1 MDDYQLNSSIQK
13 SVRSY
18 SVIRFYTFFLA
29 FFQDRQMR
37 VHTLCYNLLIKTNTI
52 VSIFK
57 NAIELRNRAAAE
69 CSGENG
75 NEKGKAKRGVLMKM
89 MI

>member
-1 MDDYQLNSSIQK
+1 M
-13 SVRSY
+13 
-18 SVIRFYTFFLA
+18 
-29 FFQDRQMR
+29 
-37 VHTLCYNLLIKTNTI
+37 LCYNLSIKTDTI

-57 NAIELRNRAAAE
+57 NAVELRNRAAAE

-75 NEKGKAKRGVLMKM
+75 NEKVKAKRGVLMKM

>member
-1 MDDYQLNSSIQK
+1 M
-13 SVRSY
+13 
-18 SVIRFYTFFLA
+18 
-29 FFQDRQMR
+29 
-37 VHTLCYNLLIKTNTI
+37 LCYNLSIKTDTI

-57 NAIELRNRAAAE
+57 NAVELRNRAAAE

-75 NEKGKAKRGVLMKM
+75 NEKVKAQRSVLMKM